1 MYRRHKAWAIG
12 PLFLMLIIAL
22 SAGCASSE
30 LQATPAPLQEPP
42 ASPTVEEIAT
52 ATETAPFTATPEDSL
67 ATPTTSGEPETDEVN
82 EEVAYE
88 LPVKGDPNASV
99 TIIEFSDYL

>member
-52 ATETAPFTATPEDSL
+52 ATETAPFTATP
-67 ATPTTSGEPETDEVN
+67 
-82 EEVAYE
+82 YE